1 MSTVMWSVECG
12 VACGMFS
19 VVESVEGRVGSF
31 ESRLLE

>member
-19 VVESVEGRVGSF
+19 VIVESVEGRVEVS
-31 ESRLLE
+31 SLDC